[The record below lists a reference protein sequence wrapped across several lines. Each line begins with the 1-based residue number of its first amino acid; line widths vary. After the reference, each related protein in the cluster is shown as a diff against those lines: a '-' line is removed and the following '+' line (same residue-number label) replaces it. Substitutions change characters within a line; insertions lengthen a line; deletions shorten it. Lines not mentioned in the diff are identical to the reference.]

1 MKRSSGFTLLELL
14 MVVIII
20 AILASIAL
28 PQFLRVAE
36 RARASEALA
45 ILGAMR
51 SSEIRYKAQSPGQI
65 FTAVVN
71 ELDVDVPGFG
81 VPPIPPSVL
90 WNPYAVDL
98 LANDVLATRV
108 APAPPGFVGAKITV
122 DLITGKVCATP
133 LAAANAYGLPL
144 GPC

>member
-51 SSEIRYKAQSPGQI
+51 SSEIRYKAQSPASI
-65 FTAVVN
+65 FTGALN
-71 ELDVDVPGFG
+71 ELDVDLPG
-81 VPPIPPSVL
+81 VPPTPASVL
-90 WNPYAVDL
+90 WVYSVDL
-98 LANDVLATRV
+98 ANTDAVGTRLGGV
-108 APAPPGFVGAKITV
+108 APFVGAKVTV
-122 DLITGKVCATP
+122 DLISGKVCGTP
-133 LAAANAYGLPL
+133 AAAAQGYGLTT